1 MPYPRYSGGH
11 GSSGSGGSY
20 GGSRSG
26 SWSNSSY
33 GGGGVSPWQM
43 GGQGSS
49 RNQMGSLL
57 GPTPNKVDPMAL
69 VGNLMGAMMGGQGQ
83 GNPLQQLAGI
93 AMASAAMQG
102 GGGGADRNRG
112 YDRDRRLDRQRGRAV
127 DRSPPRRSFRSR
139 SRDRRSGGYQGSSRQ
154 RRSSGAGG
162 GGSRRDRSPEKR
174 AEHEIYIGN
183 YPVKF
188 READVR
194 KLFEEND
201 IKVGAIRMK
210 HDGLKVF
217 AFAETESS
225 EMIEK
230 AKAEMEGVEIQGRKL
245 RVRSSKDT
253 DKKRREE
260 KGAGGSRDEWRSE
273 KKRRVEREPLRR
285 EEVTRHLIAAFVAF
299 IDRELEKEG
308 IEQTEEFKGLMEA
321 AKTALNTAYNL
332 PEDDSLKVPRN
343 IEDIF
348 FRDVRNDIKI
358 DRPEIKDIKEEKDE
372 GEGAEDDDGNWK
384 RRGRGKDD
392 DEDECNDEND
402 DNVDTEDG
410 KDEEDETP
418 HISEKMD
425 EAADDDEEEEIDDGN
440 NDLENAIAKEEEEI
454 EGELSEDLK

>member
-1 MPYPRYSGGH
+1 
-11 GSSGSGGSY
+11 
-20 GGSRSG
+20 
-26 SWSNSSY
+26 
-33 GGGGVSPWQM
+33 
-43 GGQGSS
+43 
-49 RNQMGSLL
+49 
-57 GPTPNKVDPMAL
+57 
-69 VGNLMGAMMGGQGQ
+69 
-83 GNPLQQLAGI
+83 
-93 AMASAAMQG
+93 
-102 GGGGADRNRG
+102 
-112 YDRDRRLDRQRGRAV
+112 V

-194 KLFEEND
+194 KLFEENA

-225 EMIEK
+225 EMVEK
-230 AKAEMEGVEIQGRKL
+230 AKTEMEGVEIQGRKL

-260 KGAGGSRDEWRSE
+260 KRAGSNNRDDWRSE
-273 KKRRVEREPLRR
+273 KKRRMEREPLKR

-299 IDRELEKEG
+299 IDRELG
-308 IEQTEEFKGLMEA
+308 RDGNEQSEEFKGLMEA
-321 AKTALNTAYNL
+321 AKTALSTAYSL
-332 PEDDSLKVPRN
+332 PEDDSLRVPRN

-348 FRDVRNDIKI
+348 FRDVRNDIKV
-358 DRPEIKDIKEEKDE
+358 DRPEIKEIKEEKDE
-372 GEGAEDDDGNWK
+372 GDGADDDGNWK
-384 RRGRGKDD
+384 RRGRGKDEDMGD
-392 DEDECNDEND
+392 DEDEAQGEND
-402 DNVDTEDG
+402 DNDDVIDFDKDG
-410 KDEEDETP
+410 REYEENLNT
-418 HISEKMD
+418 SGKMD
-425 EAADDDEEEEIDDGN
+425 EAVDEEEEDEEEIDDGN

-454 EGELSEDLK
+454 ESEIGDDLK

>member
-1 MPYPRYSGGH
+1 M
-11 GSSGSGGSY
+11 
-20 GGSRSG
+20 
-26 SWSNSSY
+26 
-33 GGGGVSPWQM
+33 
-43 GGQGSS
+43 
-49 RNQMGSLL
+49 
-57 GPTPNKVDPMAL
+57 
-69 VGNLMGAMMGGQGQ
+69 
-83 GNPLQQLAGI
+83 
-93 AMASAAMQG
+93 
-102 GGGGADRNRG
+102 
-112 YDRDRRLDRQRGRAV
+112 

-139 SRDRRSGGYQGSSRQ
+139 SRDRRSGGYQGTSRQ

-162 GGSRRDRSPEKR
+162 GGPRRDRSPEKR

-225 EMIEK
+225 EMVEK
-230 AKAEMEGVEIQGRKL
+230 AKTEMEGVEIQGRKL

-260 KGAGGSRDEWRSE
+260 KSAGGSSREDWRSE
-273 KKRRVEREPLRR
+273 KKRRMEREPLKR

-299 IDRELEKEG
+299 IDRELGRDG
-308 IEQTEEFKGLMEA
+308 IEQSEEFKGLMEA
-321 AKTALNTAYNL
+321 AKTALNTAYSL

-348 FRDVRNDIKI
+348 FRDVRNDIKV
-358 DRPEIKDIKEEKDE
+358 DRPEIKEIKEEKDE
-372 GEGAEDDDGNWK
+372 GDGADDDGNWK
-384 RRGRGKDD
+384 RRGRGKDEDIGD
-392 DEDECNDEND
+392 DEDETHGQND
-402 DNVDTEDG
+402 DNDDIIDFDKDG
-410 KDEEDETP
+410 REEDDDNLNT
-418 HISEKMD
+418 SGKMD
-425 EAADDDEEEEIDDGN
+425 EAVDEEEEEEIDDGN

-454 EGELSEDLK
+454 ENELGDDLK